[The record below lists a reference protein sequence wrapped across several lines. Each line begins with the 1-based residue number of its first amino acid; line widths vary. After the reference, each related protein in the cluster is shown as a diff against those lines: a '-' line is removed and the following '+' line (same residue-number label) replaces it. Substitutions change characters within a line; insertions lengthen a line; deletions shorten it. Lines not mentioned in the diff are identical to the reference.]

1 MKKFSL
7 LSLAAVAALATE
19 PVTIQKITVE
29 ASAPKADGKN
39 IVADEMV
46 KFSRQSDLGEML
58 SNSLPEVTLV
68 RASAVGNDIILRG
81 FKKDNIN
88 VTIDDAKVCGAC
100 PNRMDPPAM
109 HVSSSQI
116 ASVEVKEGPFDVTQ
130 FGSLGG
136 AINVVTK
143 DPKKGIHG
151 EVSATLGSF
160 DYRKIGATV
169 EGGND
174 TVQALVGY
182 SRESSG
188 QYKDGDGKTMAE
200 QLVARG
206 AATGDQYKTSE
217 KNRDAY
223 ERMNVWT
230 KVVFTPTSSDKLTFS
245 YFGDSADDV
254 LYPAF
259 GMDAQID
266 ETDMFSVK
274 YQKTNLSSFSDLL
287 KLEAYHSKVVHEMG
301 TEFRNSGTG
310 MTYRTHAVEAT
321 IKGARIENTVSLSD
335 IKTTLG
341 VDTSVRN
348 WYGRCLNE
356 PSRTLRETRLPDV
369 DTKNIGVYVEAA
381 KSINNIDLSAGVRY
395 DATSI
400 NPNYGLANNTTY
412 SATLVAGTLD
422 SNINPTVM
430 PEREFDNISANVMA
444 KYNFSSSTNLFVG
457 IGQSV
462 RVPDAKELYFD
473 GSMSEIPSGVP
484 TLNET
489 INREID
495 LGAESTIGNLHLK
508 GTMFYSD
515 LKDFIYSKSGTNSN
529 FANIDAKIVG
539 FDLTANYALSN
550 EWMLETSMAYQK
562 GTKKDPS
569 QLGATHTD
577 KDLAEIPPMKGRV
590 ALVFDSGVNYM
601 MSEWIGA
608 RFQSID
614 SQSGEKEIAG
624 YGLFNLKYGHDFQN
638 GFSVMTGI
646 NNFFDKTYAVSNSYI
661 GRGLLSNTP
670 DIPILNELGRNF
682 YATVSYKF

>member
-1 MKKFSL
+1 
-7 LSLAAVAALATE
+7 
-19 PVTIQKITVE
+19 
-29 ASAPKADGKN
+29 
-39 IVADEMV
+39 
-46 KFSRQSDLGEML
+46 ML
-58 SNSLPEVTLV
+58 SNTLPEITLV

-81 FKKDNIN
+81 LKKDNIN

-109 HVSSSQI
+109 HVSSNQI
-116 ASVEVKEGPFDVTQ
+116 AAVEVKEGPFDVTQ

-136 AINVVTK
+136 KINVVTK
-143 DPKKGIHG
+143 DPQKGLHG
-151 EVSATLGSF
+151 EVSATVGSF
-160 DYRKIGATV
+160 DYRKAGAVV

-174 TVQALVGY
+174 TIKALVGY
-182 SRESSG
+182 SRETSG

-200 QLVARG
+200 QLAAKGVASNE
-206 AATGDQYKTSE
+206 QYKPSE
-217 KNRDAY
+217 INRDAY
-223 ERMNVWT
+223 ERTNVWT
-230 KVVFTPTSSDKLTFS
+230 KIVFTPTSSDKVTFS

-259 GMDAQID
+259 AMDAQID
-266 ETDMFSVK
+266 ETDMFNVK
-274 YQKTNLSSFSDLL
+274 YQKYNLASFSDEL

-301 TEFRNSGTG
+301 TEFRKGGVVGN
-310 MTYRTHAVEAT
+310 MKYRTHAVEAT
-321 IKGARIENTVSLSD
+321 IKGARIENTVELAD
-335 IKTTLG
+335 LKTTIGL
-341 VDTSVRN
+341 DTSIRN

-369 DTKNIGVYVEAA
+369 DTKNIGVYAEAA
-381 KSINNIDLSAGVRY
+381 KSISSIDLKAGLRY
-395 DATSI
+395 DSTSI
-400 NPNYGLANNTTY
+400 KPNYSLANNTTY
-412 SATLVAGTLD
+412 APNKTVTILD
-422 SNINPTVM
+422 KNINPTVM
-430 PEREFDNISANVMA
+430 PERDYDNISANLMA
-444 KYNFSSSTNLFVG
+444 KYNLSSSTNIFVG
-457 IGQSV
+457 VGQSV

-473 GSMSEIPSGVP
+473 RSTSEIPSGVP
-484 TLNET
+484 SLNET

-495 LGAESTIGNLHLK
+495 LGAESTIDNLHLK
-508 GTMFYSD
+508 GTVFYSD

-550 EWMLETSMAYQK
+550 EWMLETGIAYQQ

-577 KDLAEIPPMKGRV
+577 EDLAEIPPMKGRL
-590 ALVFDSGVNYM
+590 ALVMDTGVNYF
-601 MSEWIGA
+601 MSEWMGA
-608 RFQSID
+608 RFQTID

-661 GRGLLSNTP
+661 GRGVLSGSLATEP
-670 DIPILNELGRNF
+670 TVLNEMGRNF
-682 YATVSYKF
+682 YATVAYKF